1 MLLVSL
7 VLSTYCILVVG
18 LCVRAAHIDRRIV
31 GGTNAAQSYAFMAL
45 VETLYNGQA
54 SYCGGA
60 LLPTYQHVLTT
71 AHCVQPRSVFRQGDQ
86 VAIRVGL
93 GSNHRAQ
100 LSWYSTANVTVHP
113 DYEPATRVNDIAVV
127 KLPAP
132 FNNDP
137 TVQPISIY
145 TSELSSYTAML
156 TLGWGQILP
165 TESRSLPSASASM
178 LAETVQEIG
187 TIILNNRQ
195 VCSFLNAN
203 FTHSDNNFICTQFTQ
218 GRDTCYD
225 DAGGPLFTQYHS
237 QWVLAGVNS
246 YSGSLTMGTACG
258 ASDSV
263 SYYTHAA
270 YYLPFI
276 AAATNTPQAQFKFG
290 NDKTNTLERPMAFED
305 DSWNLTTTDSPL
317 DNGVRLTLLN
327 NALAGFN
334 LTAQSADLAADT
346 SSASAALTIFA
357 RSGWG
362 LVGRLL
368 VVGLLSSTGC
378 WLLR

>member
-1 MLLVSL
+1 MISLASL
-7 VLSTYCILVVG
+7 VLCTYCILVAVIG
-18 LCVRAAHIDRRIV
+18 VQAARFDRRIV
-31 GGTNAAQSYAFMAL
+31 GGTNAANTYSFLTL

-86 VAIRVGL
+86 VVIRVGL

-100 LSWYSTANVTVHP
+100 LSWYSTASVTVHP
-113 DYEPATRVNDIAVV
+113 DYEAATRVNDIAVV
-127 KLPAP
+127 KLPGP
-132 FNNDP
+132 FTNHP
-137 TVQPISIY
+137 TIKPISIY
-145 TSELSSYTAML
+145 TSELTSYTAML
-156 TLGWGQILP
+156 TLGWGQALR
-165 TESRSLPSASASM
+165 TENRSLPSASASM

-187 TIILNNRQ
+187 TVILNNRQ

-203 FTHSDNNFICTQFTQ
+203 FTHSDNNFICTQFDK

-225 DAGGPLFTQYHS
+225 DAGGPLFTQYHN

-246 YSGSLTMGTACG
+246 YSGSLTMGTPCG
-258 ASDSV
+258 ASSSV
-263 SYYTHAA
+263 SYFTHAA

-276 AAATNTPQAQFKFG
+276 ATATNTSQSQFEFG
-290 NDKTNTLERPMAFED
+290 NGKTNTQERPRAFKD
-305 DSWNLTTTDSPL
+305 DSWSLATTDSPL

-334 LTAQSADLAADT
+334 LTAQAEDLGTD
-346 SSASAALTIFA
+346 ASAAVTNT
-357 RSGWG
+357 RDG
-362 LVGRLL
+362 LALAGRLL
-368 VVGLLSSTGC
+368 ASGLFSWIGY
-378 WLLR
+378 LLLC